1 MECSS
6 PPPLT
11 DDQISAALDQ
21 AATADVTEHLARCP
35 SCAARLEQAGSA
47 ERALRSNL
55 FRWDCPP
62 PQLLAEYHLGSI
74 AADQQRAIARHL
86 DQCAR
91 CTEEIGELVLFMR
104 DEAPTV
110 EPPAPSSVRRP
121 PMRGWSLGR
130 LLPRAPALALRGSSA
145 EPLMFEADGGVAIFL
160 EVRPAAGGQAEL
172 HGQLVADDQDGWIGA
187 LVEIRQAGALRA
199 TATIDDLGTFQT
211 PALPLLPSE
220 LRLMRAD
227 GQALLLP
234 EFELS
239 ASGGQ

>member
-11 DDQISAALDQ
+11 DDQLSDALDQ
-21 AATADVTEHLARCP
+21 AATADVLEHLARCP

-47 ERALRSNL
+47 ERTLRSSL
-55 FRWDCPP
+55 FRWDCPS

-86 DQCAR
+86 EQCVR

-104 DEAPTV
+104 DETPIVEPSVPAPT
-110 EPPAPSSVRRP
+110 RRP
-121 PMRGWSLGR
+121 PSRGWSLGR
-130 LLPRAPALALRGSSA
+130 LLPRAPALALRGGAA

-160 EVRPAAGGQAEL
+160 EVRPAGERQAEL
-172 HGQLVADDQDGWIGA
+172 HGQLVADDQDSWVGA

-199 TATIDDLGTFQT
+199 TATIDDLGTFQM
-211 PALPLLPSE
+211 PALPMLPSE

-234 EFELS
+234 EFGLS

>member
-11 DDQISAALDQ
+11 DDQISDALDQ
-21 AATADVTEHLARCP
+21 AATADVLEHLARCP

-55 FRWDCPP
+55 FHWDCPS
-62 PQLLAEYHLGSI
+62 PQLLAEYHLGAI

-86 DQCAR
+86 EQCVR
-91 CTEEIGELVLFMR
+91 CTEEIADLVLFMR
-104 DEAPTV
+104 DEAPV
-110 EPPAPSSVRRP
+110 AAPPAPPARRLP
-121 PMRGWSLGR
+121 ARGWSLGR
-130 LLPRAPALALRGSSA
+130 LLPRAPALALRGGAA

-172 HGQLVADDQDGWIGA
+172 HGQLVADDQDGWVGA

-211 PALPLLPSE
+211 PALPMLPSE

-227 GQALLLP
+227 GQSLLLP
-234 EFELS
+234 EFGLS